1 MVQEELKDIY
11 EDSVIYVRYPG
22 VPWGTLGYPEV
33 PWGTLGYPLWCEI
46 YDILRYQS
54 WNISDCRK
62 MVVIN
67 HFSTFWNIW
76 TIEVLSPQWFKKNW
90 KISVK
95 TVLFMQDM
103 KYFQSLKYFSII
115 EIFSIM
121 RYLNHCGVI
130 YDILRYLNQWGVI
143 YDISRYPEI
152 NLNICVDILRY
163 LNHWGVIYDI
173 SLEISWD

>member
-1 MVQEELKDIY
+1 MLYKPFFYNLKYLNHWVVITSMVQEELKDIY
-11 EDSVIYVRYPG
+11 EDSVIYVRYP
-22 VPWGTLGYPEV
+22 EV
-33 PWGTLGYPLWCEI
+33 PQGTSGYLGILYLRVSR
-46 YDILRYQS
+46 DISGYLG
-54 WNISDCRK
+54 I
-62 MVVIN
+62 
-67 HFSTFWNIW
+67 
-76 TIEVLSPQWFKKNW
+76 LSPQWFEKKW

-130 YDILRYLNQWGVI
+130 YDILRYLNHWGVI